1 MNSKLS
7 NDSDRHAAIA
17 HNIYFNKKDIE
28 ICKRTLEFLEKKRA
42 EYDELYGEDDWEDDE
57 GDLDE

>member
-7 NDSDRHAAIA
+7 NESDGVLSVV
-17 HNIYFNKKDIE
+17 HNTYFNKKDID
-28 ICKRTLEFLEKKRA
+28 ICKRTLEFLEKKQA

-57 GDLDE
+57 GDLGE

>member
-1 MNSKLS
+1 MLGSWV
-7 NDSDRHAAIA
+7 RVPVVA
-17 HNIYFNKKDIE
+17 HNTYFNKKDIE

-42 EYDELYGEDDWEDDE
+42 EYDKLYGEDDWEDDE